1 MSACAGTPV
10 AEAVPAGHTQ
20 WYDGGTRRVYV
31 ERRGSEGPAFPS
43 TTPRAL
49 RKQRKRLPERGT
61 ISGATMTPPSTNAP
75 PRGRS
80 TVGSRPGP
88 ALDRR
93 AGRSP
98 PRCRTHIPLQH
109 VAAGRLGGRTARTVL
124 SALGSPHRPTRATR
138 RPPPVVISRAC
149 GKIQNDAHRHR
160 KTSRLR
166 DAH

>member
-109 VAAGRLGGRTARTVL
+109 VAAGRLGGRTARRY
-124 SALGSPHRPTRATR
+124 APTRGGR
-138 RPPPVVISRAC
+138 RPGAAPPRRCRPPAAPRPVSSRRESLYKPVA
-149 GKIQNDAHRHR
+149 K
-160 KTSRLR
+160 S
-166 DAH
+166 